1 MDAVLIC
8 GGMIQDAF
16 ARNCLETI
24 RPDVVI
30 GIDRGLEFCYRNQI
44 IPSWILGDFDSIR
57 PEIIEWYRNQKEIP
71 MKEDNPEKDAT
82 DTRIGLDL
90 AIELGSDRIFLLGAT
105 GGRLDHYMGN
115 LQALLV
121 PAMQGKEGWIL
132 DEQNAITVLSGKKT
146 ITREMQFG
154 KYISFFSMGD
164 VVRGISLKGFKYPL
178 ENYDLANSDGLTISN
193 ELEEAA
199 GTVDFKQGFLMM
211 VMSRDQVSQTFD

>member
-1 MDAVLIC
+1 
-8 GGMIQDAF
+8 
-16 ARNCLETI
+16 
-24 RPDVVI
+24 
-30 GIDRGLEFCYRNQI
+30 
-44 IPSWILGDFDSIR
+44 
-57 PEIIEWYRNQKEIP
+57 
-71 MKEDNPEKDAT
+71 MKEYKPEKDAT